1 MGDDMRKPR
10 ACECYG
16 RIPLGHDMFL
26 LRPEIST
33 FAEKYRQRHAAI
45 DFPDYQS
52 RTQQWEVF
60 GLHAQNR
67 KTRKS
72 GSVQTIIQGQKP
84 EPMMQCVSS
93 DEEVGKNSAR
103 AGVQLFSSSSN
114 VLLEGTARS
123 APGGFIEIPV
133 HRDAC
138 FFAEGIKE
146 GFRPTGR
153 GE

>member
-1 MGDDMRKPR
+1 MRKPR

-103 AGVQLFSSSSN
+103 AGVPSLLGSKRAPALATGTSGMPGRTPKIVVHARYLRWLFEEVDFTS
-114 VLLEGTARS
+114 LEV
-123 APGGFIEIPV
+123 APFV
-133 HRDAC
+133 
-138 FFAEGIKE
+138 
-146 GFRPTGR
+146 
-153 GE
+153 

>member
-10 ACECYG
+10 ACECCG
-16 RIPLGHDMFL
+16 WIPLSHDMYL
-26 LRPEIST
+26 LRSESST

-60 GLHAQNR
+60 GLYAQNR

-103 AGVQLFSSSSN
+103 AGGQPCCSASH
-114 VLLEGTARS
+114 VL
-123 APGGFIEIPV
+123 
-133 HRDAC
+133 
-138 FFAEGIKE
+138 
-146 GFRPTGR
+146 
-153 GE
+153 